1 METKNKRFPAYGKK
15 LIELRRAGKVPSRR
29 VMIVFDWKLARTY
42 PRIVIAND
50 IPLDGLEFS
59 YLAGLPVQIVYR
71 GKDAHRVNAV
81 SGEIMKV
88 NPSWLATFAM
98 DLVAT
103 DVPAF
108 TIIHDS
114 LHVRIEEAA

>member
-71 GKDAHRVNAV
+71 GKDAHRVNVVAE
-81 SGEIMKV
+81 EIMKV
-88 NPSWLATFAM
+88 KPSWLAALAM

-108 TIIHDS
+108 TIIHDL
-114 LHVRIEEAA
+114 LHVRI

>member
-1 METKNKRFPAYGKK
+1 MGWN
-15 LIELRRAGKVPSRR
+15 
-29 VMIVFDWKLARTY
+29 LA
-42 PRIVIAND
+42 I
-50 IPLDGLEFS
+50 
-59 YLAGLPVQIVYR
+59 
-71 GKDAHRVNAV
+71 VNAV